1 MALAKKRQPKKI
13 AVRPLND
20 FLSYFYHALLH
31 NLRSARS
38 SSKRPHRGIQFSS
51 LALGGFLGLMAA
63 ICSAVLSTSSAKVS
77 AGGTLDF
84 QRAQMG
90 LKGRQTPVASGNSHV
105 NEALGSLKI
114 GLGVTESV
122 TKQCKVIIER
132 VGLFHVLSVEDF
144 EGNRNSVTLDTLVW
158 KETNKDFV
166 TFVNPTVWIFGPKQ
180 VWISVH
186 PESPTIAI
194 DEVPCFLNL

>member
-1 MALAKKRQPKKI
+1 M
-13 AVRPLND
+13 
-20 FLSYFYHALLH
+20 
-31 NLRSARS
+31 
-38 SSKRPHRGIQFSS
+38 
-51 LALGGFLGLMAA
+51 GLMAV

-77 AGGTLDF
+77 ANADLDLQRSRLGVRGG
-84 QRAQMG
+84 
-90 LKGRQTPVASGNSHV
+90 QTPVTCGNSHV
-105 NEALGSLKI
+105 NEALGALKI
-114 GLGVTESV
+114 GLGVTESA
-122 TKQCKVIIER
+122 TKQCKVIVER

-158 KETNKDFV
+158 KETNQDYV

-186 PESPTIAI
+186 PESPTISI